1 MTENPLLLFLMIAA
15 ALYVAKLWRED
26 YRSGLAGNAHPQ
38 ALPGA
43 TSAPKNAYT
52 FAIIGSLL
60 LLAGETWGEYQLN
73 VVSEQSELTILLA
86 LYTLVAPIIEEI
98 IFRGYLVINNRGT
111 TIRWI
116 GIVAASAIFAL
127 LHPFLWEWDEGFT
140 LTLTAK
146 GAFSTAAAFTFSLW
160 FYAVRFAGWNPR
172 HSLLPCF
179 VAHATKNLGVIAI
192 KAAQGYV
199 VGWW

>member
-1 MTENPLLLFLMIAA
+1 MSENPLLLLIMTAA
-15 ALYVAKLWRED
+15 ALYVGKLWRDD
-26 YRSGLAGNAHPQ
+26 YRSNLAGKPHPQ

-43 TSAPKNAYT
+43 TSAPRNAYLI
-52 FAIIGSLL
+52 AIVGSLIL
-60 LLAGETWGEYQLN
+60 LIGETLGEYQLGI
-73 VVSEQSELTILLA
+73 VSEQSELTILLA
-86 LYTLVAPIIEEI
+86 LYTLAAPIIEEI
-98 IFRGYLVINNRGT
+98 IFRGYLVLNNRGSAA
-111 TIRWI
+111 RWA
-116 GIVAASAIFAL
+116 GIIAASAIFAL
-127 LHPFLWEWDEGFT
+127 IHPFLWEWDETFT

-146 GAFSTAAAFTFSLW
+146 GAFSTAAAFVFSLW
-160 FYAVRFAGWNPR
+160 FYAVRFARWNHR